1 MTLGDLG
8 EGVAEVGFGIYF
20 IQFCRLHDRV
30 HRRCSIATA
39 VGAGKEIVLPL
50 EGDAATSAGPK
61 GRHAPPALAI
71 PRSPSSARRPAA
83 LPRPAPRSPRH
94 PRVRAVPRRCP
105 SMPTRAPSRQRSS
118 RYTGTPS
125 SRDRLSAASPRSRRR
140 TTSRLRPTLQRW
152 PGARPPAGTDCP
164 GESVDGLRP
173 TSLPTGP
180 TAAPSDPCKISVIR
194 LVLPR
199 FLRTIVCPKKP
210 GPAHW
215 LARQD
220 LA

>member
-94 PRVRAVPRRCP
+94 PRVRAVPRRSP
-105 SMPTRAPSRQRSS
+105 IERARASAPAATPAPPVPA
-118 RYTGTPS
+118 TGFPP
-125 SRDRLSAASPRSRRR
+125 PRHEADAEQ
-140 TTSRLRPTLQRW
+140 T
-152 PGARPPAGTDCP
+152 
-164 GESVDGLRP
+164 
-173 TSLPTGP
+173 
-180 TAAPSDPCKISVIR
+180 
-194 LVLPR
+194 
-199 FLRTIVCPKKP
+199 
-210 GPAHW
+210 
-215 LARQD
+215 
-220 LA
+220 